1 MDSSELEAQV
11 DEAIAAN
18 ADAWAKVLG
27 GEPKAQGA
35 IIGHVMK
42 ATRGQADGR
51 ALNEIL
57 QRRIASS

>member
-1 MDSSELEAQV
+1 M

-18 ADAWAKVLG
+18 ADAWEKVLA
-27 GEPKAQGA
+27 GEGKAQGA

-57 QRRIASS
+57 QRRASW